1 MNTEE
6 SYYKVYNRIKPKL
19 KNEQRLGNWES
30 YFHHQNKL
38 HDYLTECELMIKMM
52 EGEDV

>member
-6 SYYKVYNRIKPKL
+6 SYYKVYNRIKPKI
-19 KNEQRLGNWES
+19 KTDRKLGEWEN

-38 HDYLTECELMIKMM
+38 HDYLTECEMVIRMM